1 MEVIANKRDVQG
13 KGASRR
19 LRRQGK
25 TPGVVY
31 GAGKEA
37 VNIEL
42 DHNALFHALKREA
55 FHASILTLAIDGAK
69 EAVLLRDYIMHP
81 FRMEVQHID
90 FQRVDKTQKIHVKVP
105 LHFVNADIAPGVKLA
120 SGVVT
125 HIMTDLDVSCLA
137 DNLPEFIEVD
147 LADLQAGHSIHLS
160 QLKLPEGVEIASH
173 KGDDAAVVT
182 IVIPRGAVAEDA
194 AEAEG
199 TAAAPAAVPPAA

>member
-42 DHNALFHALKREA
+42 DHNTLFYALKREA
-55 FHASILTLAIDGAK
+55 FHASILTLAIDGVK

-147 LADLQAGHSIHLS
+147 LVDLQAGHSIHLS
-160 QLKLPEGVEIASH
+160 QLTLPEGVELASH
-173 KGDDAAVVT
+173 KGDDSAVVT

-194 AEAEG
+194 AESE
-199 TAAAPAAVPPAA
+199 TAAVAAEPPAA

>member
-31 GAGKEA
+31 GGGKDT

-42 DHNALFHALKREA
+42 DHNALFHALKRED
-55 FHASILTLAIDGAK
+55 FHAAILTLAIDGAK

-90 FQRVDKTQKIHVKVP
+90 FQRVDKAQKIHVKVP
-105 LHFVNADIAPGVKLA
+105 LHFINADIAPGVKLA
-120 SGVVT
+120 AGVVT

-160 QLKLPEGVEIASH
+160 ELKLPAGVETAGH
-173 KGDDAAVVT
+173 KGDDSAVVT
-182 IVIPRGAVAEDA
+182 IVVPRGAVAEEA
-194 AEAEG
+194 AE
-199 TAAAPAAVPPAA
+199 TAVAAVAAAVPPAA

>member
-1 MEVIANKRDVQG
+1 MEIIANKRDVQG

-42 DHNALFHALKREA
+42 DHNTLFYALKREA
-55 FHASILTLAIDGAK
+55 FHASILTLAIDGVK

-90 FQRVDKTQKIHVKVP
+90 FQRIDKTQKIHVKVP
-105 LHFVNADIAPGVKLA
+105 LHFVNAEIAPGVKLA

-137 DNLPEFIEVD
+137 DTLPEFIEVD

-160 QLKLPEGVEIASH
+160 QLKLPEGVELASH
-173 KGDDAAVVT
+173 KGDDSAVVT

-194 AEAEG
+194 AESTETAA
-199 TAAAPAAVPPAA
+199 AAAPAA

>member
-42 DHNALFHALKREA
+42 DHNTLFYALKREA
-55 FHASILTLAIDGAK
+55 FHASILTLAIDGVK

-147 LADLQAGHSIHLS
+147 LVDLEAGHSIHLS
-160 QLKLPEGVEIASH
+160 QLKLPEGVELSSH
-173 KGDDAAVVT
+173 KGDDSAVVT

-194 AEAEG
+194 AESE
-199 TAAAPAAVPPAA
+199 TAAAAAEPPAA

>member
-1 MEVIANKRDVQG
+1 MEVIANTRDVQG

-31 GAGKEA
+31 GGGKDA

-42 DHNALFHALKREA
+42 DHNALFHALKRET
-55 FHASILTLAIDGAK
+55 FHASILTLAIDGAR

-105 LHFVNADIAPGVKLA
+105 LHFINADIAPGVKLA
-120 SGVVT
+120 AGVVT

-137 DNLPEFIEVD
+137 DNLPEFIAVD

-160 QLKLPEGVEIASH
+160 ELKLPAGVEAVSH
-173 KGDDAAVVT
+173 RGDDSAVVT
-182 IVIPRGAVAEDA
+182 IVVPRGAVAEEA
-194 AEAEG
+194 AE
-199 TAAAPAAVPPAA
+199 TAVAPAAMPPAA

>member
-37 VNIEL
+37 INIEL
-42 DHNALFHALKREA
+42 DHNTLFYALKREA
-55 FHASILTLAIDGAK
+55 FHASILTLAIDGVK

-105 LHFVNADIAPGVKLA
+105 LHFVNAEIAPGVKLA

-125 HIMTDLDVSCLA
+125 HIMSDLDVSCLA
-137 DNLPEFIEVD
+137 DHLPEFIEVD

-160 QLKLPEGVEIASH
+160 QLKLPEGVELASH
-173 KGDDAAVVT
+173 KGDDSAVVT

-194 AEAEG
+194 AESTE
-199 TAAAPAAVPPAA
+199 TAAAAAATPAA

>member
-37 VNIEL
+37 INIEL
-42 DHNALFHALKREA
+42 DHNTLFYALKREA
-55 FHASILTLAIDGAK
+55 FHASILTLAIDGVK

-90 FQRVDKTQKIHVKVP
+90 FQRVDKTQKII
-105 LHFVNADIAPGVKLA
+105 LSTQRLR
-120 SGVVT
+120 
-125 HIMTDLDVSCLA
+125 
-137 DNLPEFIEVD
+137 
-147 LADLQAGHSIHLS
+147 QA
-160 QLKLPEGVEIASH
+160 
-173 KGDDAAVVT
+173 
-182 IVIPRGAVAEDA
+182 
-194 AEAEG
+194 
-199 TAAAPAAVPPAA
+199 

>member
-42 DHNALFHALKREA
+42 DHNSMFYALKREA
-55 FHASILTLAIDGAK
+55 FHASILTLVLDGAK
-69 EAVLLRDYIMHP
+69 ETVLLRDYVMHP

-105 LHFVNADIAPGVKLA
+105 LHFINADIAPGVKLA
-120 SGVVT
+120 AGVVT
-125 HIMTDLDVSCLA
+125 HILTDLDVSCLA

-147 LADLQAGHSIHLS
+147 VAELQAGHSIHLS
-160 QLKLPEGVEIASH
+160 ELKLPEGVEIASH
-173 KGDDAAVVT
+173 KGDDSAVVT
-182 IVIPRGAVAEDA
+182 IVVPRGAVADEA
-194 AEAEG
+194 AEAAE
-199 TAAAPAAVPPAA
+199 TAAAQPPAA

>member
-37 VNIEL
+37 INIEL
-42 DHNALFHALKREA
+42 DHNTLFYALKREA
-55 FHASILTLAIDGAK
+55 FHASILTLAIDGVK

-105 LHFVNADIAPGVKLA
+105 LHFVNAEIAPGVKLA

-125 HIMTDLDVSCLA
+125 HIMSDLDVSCLA
-137 DNLPEFIEVD
+137 DKLPEFIEVD

-160 QLKLPEGVEIASH
+160 QLKLPEGVELASH
-173 KGDDAAVVT
+173 KGDDSAVVT

-194 AEAEG
+194 AESTE
-199 TAAAPAAVPPAA
+199 TAAAAAATPAA